1 MTEQISQRAPSALL
15 QRLQYPIFQAPMA
28 GSQDSKL
35 AIAVSDAGGLGALPC
50 AMLSVGQVSEQLE
63 LIRAKEGRVI
73 NVNFFSHTSPELS
86 DEDQKCWLNTLAPY
100 FAELGVDPASVTS
113 GAGRQPFTRDYL
125 DAIAPF
131 KPELVSFHFG
141 LPDQELIDDIKAWGG
156 LIASSATTLDEALWL
171 QLRGADLVIAQGL
184 EAGGHRGHFL
194 RSDLEE
200 QLPTRELVKGLVQH
214 LDIPVVAA
222 GGISTPEQVSE
233 MLALG
238 ACAVQIGT
246 GFLLAPEAKTSALHR
261 RALKTEM
268 TQDTAITN
276 LFSGRPARGMVNR
289 LMAEQGPISDKAP
302 AFPLATNAIAPLRAA
317 AEKQG
322 SWDFS
327 PLWAGEGASEC
338 QEKPVTE
345 LLRWFAGTSQS

>member
-1 MTEQISQRAPSALL
+1 MSEQTQTRTLPALFQSL
-15 QRLQYPIFQAPMA
+15 EFPIFQAPMA
-28 GSQDSKL
+28 GSQDSVL
-35 AIAVSDAGGLGALPC
+35 AIAVSDSGGLGALPC
-50 AMLSVGQVSEQLE
+50 AMLSVEQAVEQLE
-63 LIRAKEGRVI
+63 LIRAKQGRAI
-73 NVNFFSHTSPELS
+73 NVNFFSHTPPEPS
-86 DEDQKCWLNTLAPY
+86 DEDQKRWLDTLAPY
-100 FAELGVDPASVTS
+100 FNELDVDPVSVAS

-141 LPDQELIDDIKAWGG
+141 LPDKSLMAEIKAWGG
-156 LIASSATTLDEALWL
+156 LIASSATTLEEGLWL
-171 QLRGADLVIAQGL
+171 QAQGADLVIAQGL

-194 RSDLEE
+194 RADLEE
-200 QLPTRELVKGLVQH
+200 QLPTRELVRGLVQS

-246 GFLLAPEAKTSALHR
+246 GFLLTPEAKTSALHR
-261 RALKTEM
+261 SALKSEM
-268 TQDTAITN
+268 TQNTAITN

-289 LMAEQGPISDKAP
+289 LMAEQGPVSDKAP

-338 QEKPVTE
+338 QEKPVAE
-345 LLRWFAGTSQS
+345 LIRWFAGASQ